1 MITAVVISDLF
12 VEDVMGG
19 AELTL
24 DAILSAA
31 PANVKVGRLRAQDAT
46 LETIKLLG
54 PTVDLWIIGN
64 AALAPRDALVEI
76 THHQHSKLVMLEC
89 DYRFCKYR
97 SLQMHE
103 IQEGKPCDCMQNH
116 LGKLAAGLY
125 KRSFKTFFMSQGQLD
140 VYKQYIPSMKKWD
153 HMLVQGSTWTPSQ
166 LDDLKTLGELR
177 KTNGHNG
184 KWAVLGGGSWIK
196 NQYAIEEMLVS
207 RKTPYDVIGG
217 GIPHDDFM
225 RQLSQYKG
233 LVFHPAGHDTCP
245 RIVIEAALM
254 GLELD
259 LNKYVQH
266 IQDDWWLDTYV
277 DGHGDRKAMDGRL
290 RDKGSWF
297 WEQIKI

>member
-1 MITAVVISDLF
+1 MTTAVAISDLF

-24 DAILSAA
+24 EAILSSA
-31 PANVKVGRLRAQDAT
+31 PSSVKVGRLRAQDAT
-46 LETIKLLG
+46 LETVKLLG
-54 PTVDLWIIGN
+54 PSVDLWIIGN

-76 THHQHSKLVMLEC
+76 THQDNTKMVMLEC

-103 IQEGKPCDCMQNH
+103 MQEGKPCDCMTTD

-125 KRSFKTFFMSQGQLD
+125 KRSFKTFFMSEGQLG
-140 VYKQYIPSMKKWD
+140 VYKQHIPAMQKWD
-153 HMLVQGSTWTPSQ
+153 HMLVQGSTWTPKQ
-166 LDDLKTLGELR
+166 LANLQELGDNR
-177 KTNGHNG
+177 DKVGHND
-184 KWAVLGGGSWIK
+184 KWAVLGGGTWIK
-196 NQYAIEEMLVS
+196 NQDAIEEMLVS

-217 GIPHDDFM
+217 GIPHDEFM
-225 RQLSQYKG
+225 KQLSRYKG

-277 DGHGDRKAMDGRL
+277 DGHGDRKAMDAHL
-290 RDKGSWF
+290 RDRGKWF
-297 WEQIKI
+297 WEMVL